1 MRKAN
6 GRVQPDAGMAQAL
19 EGEIGKGLEV
29 DGARRRGR
37 SGRPSA
43 P

>member
-1 MRKAN
+1 MVFVREAK

-29 DGARRRGR
+29 DGTRWRVLGVI
-37 SGRPSA
+37 
-43 P
+43 